1 LFCAVLL
8 VQASA
13 RARSRGV
20 GSRSRLPA
28 ARNSRYKNSGCTVLL
43 TLLINCNKI
52 NNLIGVRSL
61 LVIASCVLFTVQLSE
76 NNVKSKHTVFV
87 CEKYGCIKLFGPCF
101 KSVQL

>member
-28 ARNSRYKNSGCTVLL
+28 ARDSSHKNSELNKVNKKIFRNFCFTFLGFLL
-43 TLLINCNKI
+43 SSKITLKSMRIKNYFGKI
-52 NNLIGVRSL
+52 RHSEPQ
-61 LVIASCVLFTVQLSE
+61 QLD
-76 NNVKSKHTVFV
+76 
-87 CEKYGCIKLFGPCF
+87 P
-101 KSVQL
+101 